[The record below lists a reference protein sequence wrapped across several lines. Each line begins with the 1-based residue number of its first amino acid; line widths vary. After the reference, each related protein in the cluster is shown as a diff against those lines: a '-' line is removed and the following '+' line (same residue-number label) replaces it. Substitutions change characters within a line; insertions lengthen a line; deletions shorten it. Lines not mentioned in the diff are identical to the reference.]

1 MCEPTLIAAG
11 LSLAGSAVA
20 ANAQNKAIKK
30 QERIAAQAE
39 ESQNNRQR
47 QQQGLVLEE
56 ALKFDPTKRGE
67 SMEQAAQGA
76 EQSLGSA
83 IAQAN
88 SAAPQTDAGA
98 TGRVSSEYDAA
109 RARSVADQ
117 TAKAAET
124 ARLMSRVRAPGDM
137 LGNEQLEYADMLGQI
152 GTIGSKAKGEWSRD
166 MSRMKGVRPNSGQL
180 LLGDALKAG
189 GTMFG
194 MKAMSPSGF

>member
-20 ANAQNKAIKK
+20 ANAQNKAVKK

-56 ALKFDPTKRGE
+56 AMKFDPTKRGE
-67 SMEQAAQGA
+67 SMEKAAQGA

-88 SAAPQTDAGA
+88 SAAPQTDAGS
-98 TGRVSSEYDAA
+98 TGRVSTEYDAA

-166 MSRMKGVRPNSGQL
+166 MGRVKAVRPNGGQMF
-180 LLGDALKAG
+180 LGDALRAG
-189 GTMFG
+189 GSLYG
-194 MKAMSPSGF
+194 AKAASPSGI

>member
-1 MCEPTLIAAG
+1 MCNPMLIAAG
-11 LSLAGSAVA
+11 MSVAGSLVA
-20 ANAQNKAIKK
+20 KNAQDKAIKK
-30 QERIAAQAE
+30 QSAITAQAE

-47 QQQGLVLEE
+47 EQQGLVLEE
-56 ALKFDPTKRGE
+56 ALKFDPNKRAD
-67 SMEQAAQGA
+67 SMDQAAAGA
-76 EQSLGSA
+76 EQSLGTA

-88 SAAPQTDAGA
+88 GAAPQTDAGA
-98 TGRVSSEYDAA
+98 TGRVSSEYDVA

-137 LGNEQLEYADMLGQI
+137 MGNEQLDYADMLGQI

-166 MSRMKGVRPNSGQL
+166 MARVKGVRPNGGQL

-189 GTMFG
+189 GAMFG
-194 MKAMSPSGF
+194 TAAASPSGF